1 MRLIMTQ
8 KPKYDTLV
16 LITDA
21 FPTGG
26 ATEPSFVL
34 PELKALS
41 ERFGCVIIVPTIDLG
56 EDSARFEL
64 PENVAVDRFWI
75 DHPDWRHRWRRLRFA
90 LRPEVLRGNPRLTDR
105 TFAAAACAFA
115 SVLKRWISRNG
126 IDAGRT
132 LFYTFWFDF
141 PTAALGMLAGKFG
154 LHYVSRAHGHDI
166 YADRALLLR
175 RQAIE
180 RSLGIFCAGE
190 AGATH
195 LRDEVPELSDRIFV
209 DHLGS
214 TKLFPSCVASF
225 HRRNERNLTFL
236 SVARVAAGKRV
247 DLNYRFM
254 RALAIARPSTAIRWI
269 HAGDGDRMASL
280 RATVATDCP
289 ANLTV
294 ELRGRIDNEA
304 VQRIYTEEPIDWA
317 MLLSDGE
324 GLPIAVCESL
334 SYGVPVVAT
343 MVRGTDEIVDD
354 DCGLP
359 MPADAEPE
367 EFVRGMLPY
376 LDSDERTA
384 SLREG
389 ALCRWRESFD
399 AAALRRSFVEK
410 LQSL

>member
-1 MRLIMTQ
+1 MTQ

-34 PELKALS
+34 PELKLLS
-41 ERFGCVIIVPTIDLG
+41 ERFGRVIIVPTVDLG
-56 EDSARFEL
+56 EDPARFEL

-90 LRPEVLRGNPRLTDR
+90 LRPEVFRGNPRLTDK
-105 TFAAAACAFA
+105 TFAASACAYA
-115 SVLKRWISRNG
+115 SALKRWIRRNG
-126 IDAGRT
+126 IDTGRT

-141 PTAALGMLAGKFG
+141 PTAALGMLARKAG
-154 LHYVSRAHGHDI
+154 LRYMSRAHYHDI
-166 YADRALLLR
+166 YADRAMLLR

-190 AGATH
+190 AGACH
-195 LRDEVPELSDRIFV
+195 LRDEVQESADSIV
-209 DHLGS
+209 VEHLGN
-214 TKLFPSCVASF
+214 TKLFPSRIASF

-236 SVARVAAGKRV
+236 SVSRVTGVKRV

-254 RALAIARPSTAIRWI
+254 RALAIARPATAIRWI
-269 HAGDGDRMASL
+269 HAGDGDLMESL
-280 RATVATDCP
+280 RADVASDCP

-304 VQRIYTEEPIDWA
+304 VQRIYAEEPIDWT
-317 MLLSDGE
+317 MLLSEGE

-334 SYGVPVVAT
+334 SYGVPVIAT
-343 MVRGTDEIVDD
+343 MVRGTDEIVND

-359 MPADAEPE
+359 MPADPEPE
-367 EFVRGMLPY
+367 EFVRGLLPY

-384 SLREG
+384 NLREG
-389 ALCRWRESFD
+389 ALRRWRESFD
-399 AAALRRSFVEK
+399 AAALRHSFVEK